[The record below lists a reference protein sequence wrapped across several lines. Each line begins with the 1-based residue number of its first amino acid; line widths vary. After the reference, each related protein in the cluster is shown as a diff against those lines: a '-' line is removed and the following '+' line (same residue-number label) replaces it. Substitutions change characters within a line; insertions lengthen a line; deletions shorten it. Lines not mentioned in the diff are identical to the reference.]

1 MSAKKHLFFDLDRTL
16 WDFEK
21 NSKKALQILFKDLK
35 LDDKI
40 EHFNHFHHTYKRIN
54 AELWKLYGKGK
65 LKKEELRDA
74 RFIETLKYHEIHD
87 IELATTLSNGYIEI
101 SPKQT
106 NLFPETLETLEELKR
121 MKYNMHIITNGFEE
135 VQYIKLEHSKLAPFF
150 DVIVCSEAVGLNKP
164 DPRVFQ
170 YAMLKAQTN
179 STESF
184 MIGDDREVDIF
195 GAMQVG
201 MQAIL
206 FDPENQYSK
215 TNGEPKIQNLNEL
228 PLLLTMIGK

>member
-1 MSAKKHLFFDLDRTL
+1 MSANKHLFFDLDRTL

-35 LDDKI
+35 LEDKI
-40 EHFNHFHHTYKRIN
+40 EHFNHFHHTYRRIN

-65 LKKEELRDA
+65 IKKEELRDA
-74 RFIETLKYHEIHD
+74 RFIETLQYHEIHD
-87 IELATTLSNGYIEI
+87 SELATTLSNGYIEI

-135 VQYIKLEHSKLAPFF
+135 VQYIKLEHSNLAPFF
-150 DVIVCSEAVGLNKP
+150 DVIICSEAVGFNKP
-164 DPRVFQ
+164 DPRVFH
-170 YAMLKAQTN
+170 YAMQKAKTTA
-179 STESF
+179 TESF

-195 GAMQVG
+195 GAIQVG

-206 FDPENQYSK
+206 FDPENKYSK

>member
-1 MSAKKHLFFDLDRTL
+1 MSANKHLFFDLDRTL

-40 EHFNHFHHTYKRIN
+40 EHFNHFHHTYTRIN

-87 IELATTLSNGYIEI
+87 TELATTLSNGYIEI

-106 NLFPETLETLEELKR
+106 NLFPDTLETLEELKR

-150 DVIVCSEAVGLNKP
+150 DVIVCSEAVGFNKP

-170 YAMLKAQTN
+170 YAMQKAQTN
-179 STESF
+179 ASESF

>member
-1 MSAKKHLFFDLDRTL
+1 MSANKHLFFDLDRTL

-35 LDDKI
+35 LGDKI
-40 EHFNHFHHTYKRIN
+40 EHFNHFHHTYTRIN

-65 LKKEELRDA
+65 LKKEELRDV
-74 RFIETLKYHEIHD
+74 RFIETLKYHKIHD
-87 IELATTLSNGYIEI
+87 TELATTLSNGYIEI

-106 NLFPETLETLEELKR
+106 NLFPDTLETLEELKR

-150 DVIVCSEAVGLNKP
+150 DVIVCSEAVGFNKP
-164 DPRVFQ
+164 DPRVFH
-170 YAMLKAQTN
+170 YALQKAQTN
-179 STESF
+179 ATDSF

-195 GAMQVG
+195 GAIQVG

-215 TNGEPKIQNLNEL
+215 TNGEPKIENLNQL
-228 PLLLTMIGK
+228 PFLLTMNAR